1 MLKRRR
7 FAIISLAYTDA
18 PANALQAMLLS
29 PSLIQMHQ
37 LR

>member
-18 PANALQAMLLS
+18 PANALQAMLLN
-29 PSLIQMHQ
+29 IED
-37 LR
+37 